1 MTTTKHGKEM
11 KKIGKIIKS
20 IAEYLWDGIMLVFMI
35 MFGFLYLAFAF
46 VKNLFAKKNK
56 DL

>member
-1 MTTTKHGKEM
+1 MKIKHGKEM
-11 KKIGKIIKS
+11 KNIGKILKS